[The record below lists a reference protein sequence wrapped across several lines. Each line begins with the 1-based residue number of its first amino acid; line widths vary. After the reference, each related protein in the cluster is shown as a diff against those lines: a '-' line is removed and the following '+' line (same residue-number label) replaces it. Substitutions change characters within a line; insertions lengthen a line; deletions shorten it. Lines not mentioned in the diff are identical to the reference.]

1 LIGSAY
7 RFRVRH
13 PSHHTEVV
21 TGGEGRAQA
30 VCSCGW
36 ASEQYGSG
44 KDTGTMDA
52 LQLAKD
58 AGDLHVWE
66 TSLEQ
71 A

>member
-1 LIGSAY
+1 M
-7 RFRVRH
+7 RQPRH
-13 PSHHTEVV
+13 HIDVV
-21 TGGEGRAQA
+21 TRAEGRAQA
-30 VCSCGW
+30 LCSCGW

-58 AGDLHVWE
+58 AGDLHEWE
-66 TSLEQ
+66 ASLED